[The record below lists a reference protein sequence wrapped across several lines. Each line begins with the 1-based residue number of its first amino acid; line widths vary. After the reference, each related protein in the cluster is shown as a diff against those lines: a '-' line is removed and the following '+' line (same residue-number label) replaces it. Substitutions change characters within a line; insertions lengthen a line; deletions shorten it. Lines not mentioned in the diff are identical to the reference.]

1 MSTRGTSKPRLLQQK
16 NPEFAPFFLKSGHRA
31 EPGSVERLKYLESL
45 VNEFR
50 CTNLTEYKEQIIANL
65 GNFAH
70 DPRNS
75 SQLLGIG
82 VTKLFRDTIEL
93 NLNKSRLQVSQPS
106 NPTASQTDPTS
117 SSRLLSLS
125 VAGLTN
131 LISSS
136 QPIREDLFTSGGVP
150 LLANCLHSQD
160 PEVIVNA
167 LTSLVYLCTPTA
179 QTPALDSVGVKAFQ
193 ASLPTLFPG
202 LSRSLLQL
210 PSRLCYA
217 HSAKLSPTKLLHE
230 FPEKT
235 KSMKTAHRDR
245 RSTAPLSSLS
255 VQEPVSSVASIS
267 NALRLT
273 GPSQPYKLLIGPG
286 TEASERDP
294 PARHQPPDNVY
305 LAASPVVRRPDRLIH
320 HTISVCAA
328 LSKARLTGL
337 VVSTALAGCTL
348 AAPTSFASEA
358 FLAHPAAM
366 MFALALGTG
375 LTSASAN
382 TINQIIEVPYDS
394 QMKRTQSRPLVRG
407 LTTPEHASV
416 FAAISGLSG
425 VILLYNAVNPLVAG
439 LALANLLLYT
449 SVYTPLKRITHVNT
463 WVGSVVGAIPPLMGW
478 AAATGHLEWGSLM
491 LAGLLYCWQF
501 PHFMALSWNLR
512 QDYARAGYV
521 MTSNV
526 NPGLCKRTSLRH
538 AVACALVCLA
548 GAGCSAVSL
557 GPWAGWSLGLGSL
570 PVNAALIY
578 YAWGFYKAAP
588 EGSSAAARRLFR
600 ASLIHLP
607 VVMSA
612 MLICTHWSSAPW
624 I

>member
-1 MSTRGTSKPRLLQQK
+1 
-16 NPEFAPFFLKSGHRA
+16 
-31 EPGSVERLKYLESL
+31 
-45 VNEFR
+45 
-50 CTNLTEYKEQIIANL
+50 
-65 GNFAH
+65 
-70 DPRNS
+70 
-75 SQLLGIG
+75 LLGIG
-82 VTKLFRDTIEL
+82 VSKLFFDTIGS
-93 NLNKSRLQVSQPS
+93 NLNQSHLQGVLGFNSLYKCKFVLKQFSYPCPPAGSQPS
-106 NPTASQTDPTS
+106 NSTVSQADPLH

-136 QPIREDLFTSGGVP
+136 PTIRKELFTSGAIP
-150 LLANCLHSQD
+150 LLANCLQSSD
-160 PEVIVNA
+160 PEVLVNA
-167 LTSLVYLCTPTA
+167 LTSLIYLCTPTS
-179 QTPALDSVGVKAFQ
+179 QTPALNPAGVKNFQ
-193 ASLPTLFPG
+193 ASLPSIFPG
-202 LSRSLLQL
+202 LCERVRSLTTASTTL
-210 PSRLCYA
+210 P
-217 HSAKLSPTKLLHE
+217 
-230 FPEKT
+230 
-235 KSMKTAHRDR
+235 DR
-245 RSTAPLSSLS
+245 RIS
-255 VQEPVSSVASIS
+255 VLAEIFLTDCSESISPASSIS
-267 NALRLT
+267 NVLPCQ
-273 GPSQPYKLLIGPG
+273 PSESLIGPG
-286 TEASERDP
+286 AEALERDP
-294 PARHQPPDNVY
+294 SVRQLPPHTVY
-305 LAASPVVRRPDRLIH
+305 LAASPAVRRPDRLIQ

-366 MFALALGTG
+366 TFSLALGTG
-375 LTSASAN
+375 LTSAAAN

-394 QMKRTQSRPLVRG
+394 QMKRTRTRPLVCG
-407 LTTPEHASV
+407 LTTPGYAAL
-416 FAAISGLSG
+416 FAATSGLSG
-425 VILLYNAVNPLVAG
+425 VILLYSALNPLVAG
-439 LALANLLLYT
+439 LALTNLILYT
-449 SVYTPLKRITHVNT
+449 SVYTPLKRITQVNT
-463 WVGSVVGAIPPLMGW
+463 WVGSLVGAIPPLMGW

-491 LAGLLYCWQF
+491 LAALLYCWQF

-512 QDYARAGYV
+512 QDYARAGFV
-521 MTSNV
+521 MTANV

-570 PVNAALIY
+570 PLNAALIY
-578 YAWGFYKAAP
+578 YAWSFYKASP

-612 MLICTHWSSAPW
+612 MLICTHWSAAPW

>member
-1 MSTRGTSKPRLLQQK
+1 MKEIRK
-16 NPEFAPFFLKSGHRA
+16 E
-31 EPGSVERLKYLESL
+31 GSFDL
-45 VNEFR
+45 VISIHFSIFR
-50 CTNLTEYKEQIIANL
+50 PK

-82 VTKLFRDTIEL
+82 VTKLFIDTIEL
-93 NLNKSRLQVSQPS
+93 NLNKPQFQVSQPF
-106 NPTASQTDPTS
+106 NPTASQADPAS

-150 LLANCLHSQD
+150 LLANCLQSPD
-160 PEVIVNA
+160 PEVVVNA

-179 QTPALDSVGVKAFQ
+179 QTPALDSVGIAVG
-193 ASLPTLFPG
+193 TV
-202 LSRSLLQL
+202 SRMPSPHISGPLLQP

-217 HSAKLSPTKLLHE
+217 HSAKLSQTKLLHE

-245 RSTAPLSSLS
+245 RSTALLSSLS
-255 VQEPVSSVASIS
+255 VQESVSPAASIS

-286 TEASERDP
+286 TEASEKDP

-305 LAASPVVRRPDRLIH
+305 LAASPVVRRPDRLVH

-425 VILLYNAVNPLVAG
+425 VILLYTAVNPLVAG

-449 SVYTPLKRITHVNT
+449 SVYTPLKRITHANT

-491 LAGLLYCWQF
+491 LAALLYCWQF

-521 MTSNV
+521 MTSIV

-578 YAWGFYKAAP
+578 YAWGFYKASP